1 MFSAQSKFV
10 AVPRPWTVPET
21 LLILL
26 QLDADPV
33 ARGFIPG
40 IIMPGGGSS
49 FTGMVSKV
57 VLRFF

>member
-40 IIMPGGGSS
+40 ITMPGGAE
-49 FTGMVSKV
+49 
-57 VLRFF
+57 VLLQEWSARLY